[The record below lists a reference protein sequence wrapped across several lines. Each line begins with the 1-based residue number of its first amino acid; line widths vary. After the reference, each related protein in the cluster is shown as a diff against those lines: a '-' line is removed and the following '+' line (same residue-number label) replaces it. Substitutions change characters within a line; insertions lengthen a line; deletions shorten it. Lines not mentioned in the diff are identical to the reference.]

1 MEYLWR
7 PGFKHLGK
15 TTQIFMHTMFDSYC
29 APPYA
34 SFDNLDFGNNP
45 GGNDAF
51 VDDPDLETYNADF
64 LAEKFVEY
72 VSNISA

>member
-1 MEYLWR
+1 
-7 PGFKHLGK
+7 
-15 TTQIFMHTMFDSYC
+15 MHTMFDSYC

-51 VDDPDLETYNADF
+51 VDDPDLSTYNADF
-64 LAEKFVEY
+64 LAEKFVMY